1 MPTDLIDLAAPVEK
15 AFLVAVDT
23 GTDDG
28 WTAEDSLAELANLA
42 TTAGADVV
50 GAEWQNRRHVDPNW
64 YVGKGKAEE
73 LVAAKRETGFDV
85 LVADD
90 ELSPAQQRA
99 LEELLNVKVID
110 RSRLIL
116 DIFALHAQTHEGRLQ
131 VELAQL
137 EYQLPRLTR
146 LWTHLSRT
154 GGGIGTRGPGE
165 SQLETDRRIIRTR
178 ISKMKERVEQVRQ
191 QRETAARGRDRR
203 LWPTVGIVGYTNA
216 GKSTLLNALVGSE
229 VAQAEDKLFATLDPT
244 SRQVKLGDGQTAIV
258 TDTVGFIHK
267 LPHQLVEAFR
277 ATLEEVNRADV
288 LVEVVDASDAHFEEH
303 RATVQTVLDELG
315 AGDKPR
321 LLAFNK
327 ADLLDPAARDGGRRR
342 RPAIAGAVFVS
353 ALTGYGMETLRAE
366 IAALLA
372 SLWVD
377 VDVAL
382 PYAAGE
388 LLARVRERGTVEL
401 EYGER
406 DVRVTGRVAPALAGE
421 LEAAAARWA
430 AATLEDD
437 AGRRSAPRDDR
448 HRCAPGGRARA
459 ADGGRPSSG
468 RSPRAG
474 AAGAG
479 ARRSTLDGGAGPLG
493 AARGVAGRP
502 ADLPR
507 TGDPGRAADP
517 PSRRRRRELH
527 GNVVTSDGVRHLRFD
542 WSLEHEL
549 FIVGSTV
556 GGCRHRC
563 IAWPASSRWG
573 RGGGSRSLADRRR
586 ARARRPSAWR
596 VTRTSAGGWHL
607 VDVETRRGT
616 DDASS
621 TTTASRSLPGAGQL
635 AARDRLIRAFVDG
648 LWTTARNGAQLP
660 AKLVDKSV
668 ARPQDASAIV
678 GLARR
683 GPRPKAV
690 SRMQI
695 SGVDYG
701 PAVPSGVSVSAAG
714 TREPRPR

>member
-1 MPTDLIDLAAPVEK
+1 MPNDLIDLATPVEK

-28 WTAEDSLAELANLA
+28 WSAEDSLAELANLA

-73 LVAAKRETGFDV
+73 LAAARRETGFDV

-99 LEELLNVKVID
+99 LEELLKVKVID

-137 EYQLPRLTR
+137 EYQLPRLTK

-229 VAQAEDKLFATLDPT
+229 VAKAEDMLFATLDPT

-267 LPHQLVEAFR
+267 LPHQLVDAFR

-288 LVEVVDASDAHFEEH
+288 LVEVVDAADGHFEEH

-327 ADLLDPAARDGGRRR
+327 ADLLDPAARDGSVPA
-342 RPAIAGAVFVS
+342 PAIAGAVFVS
-353 ALTGYGMETLRAE
+353 ALTGYGVDTLRAE
-366 IAALLA
+366 ISALLA
-372 SLWVD
+372 SLWVA
-377 VDVAL
+377 VDVRL
-382 PYAAGE
+382 PYTAGE

-406 DVRVTGRVAPALAGE
+406 DVRVHGRVAPSLAGE
-421 LEAAAARWA
+421 LDAVVGRWRADVLEEA
-430 AATLEDD
+430 AATLAES
-437 AGRRSAPRDDR
+437 ARSAEP
-448 HRCAPGGRARA
+448 ATRAESA
-459 ADGGRPSSG
+459 RPAE
-468 RSPRAG
+468 PTEVEPAG
-474 AAGAG
+474 AK
-479 ARRSTLDGGAGPLG
+479 P
-493 AARGVAGRP
+493 
-502 ADLPR
+502 
-507 TGDPGRAADP
+507 
-517 PSRRRRRELH
+517 
-527 GNVVTSDGVRHLRFD
+527 
-542 WSLEHEL
+542 
-549 FIVGSTV
+549 
-556 GGCRHRC
+556 
-563 IAWPASSRWG
+563 
-573 RGGGSRSLADRRR
+573 
-586 ARARRPSAWR
+586 
-596 VTRTSAGGWHL
+596 
-607 VDVETRRGT
+607 
-616 DDASS
+616 
-621 TTTASRSLPGAGQL
+621 
-635 AARDRLIRAFVDG
+635 
-648 LWTTARNGAQLP
+648 
-660 AKLVDKSV
+660 
-668 ARPQDASAIV
+668 
-678 GLARR
+678 
-683 GPRPKAV
+683 
-690 SRMQI
+690 
-695 SGVDYG
+695 
-701 PAVPSGVSVSAAG
+701 VSV
-714 TREPRPR
+714 EP

>member
-1 MPTDLIDLAAPVEK
+1 VPSDLIDLAPPIEK

-23 GTDDG
+23 GDGDG
-28 WTAEDSLAELANLA
+28 WSAQDSLSELANLA

-99 LEELLNVKVID
+99 LEELVKVKVID

-146 LWTHLSRT
+146 MWTHLSRT

-178 ISKMKERVEQVRQ
+178 IAKMKERVEQVRQ
-191 QRETAARGRDRR
+191 QRATAARGRDRR

-229 VAQAEDKLFATLDPT
+229 VALAEDKLFATLDPT

-267 LPHQLVEAFR
+267 LPHQLVDAFR

-288 LVEVVDASDAHFEEH
+288 LVEVVDAADAHLDEH

-321 LLAFNK
+321 LVAYNK
-327 ADLLDPAARDGGRRR
+327 ADLLDRSAQDGATPG
-342 RPAIAGAVFVS
+342 PAIGGAVFVS
-353 ALTGYGMETLRAE
+353 ALTGYGMDTLRAE

-377 VDVAL
+377 VDVTL

-388 LLARVRERGTVEL
+388 LLARVRERGTVDV
-401 EYGER
+401 EYRER
-406 DVRVTGRVAPALAGE
+406 DVRVRGRVAPSLGGE
-421 LEAAAARWA
+421 LEAVAARWA
-430 AATLEDD
+430 EDL
-437 AGRRSAPRDDR
+437 RE
-448 HRCAPGGRARA
+448 
-459 ADGGRPSSG
+459 
-468 RSPRAG
+468 AG
-474 AAGAG
+474 A
-479 ARRSTLDGGAGPLG
+479 
-493 AARGVAGRP
+493 
-502 ADLPR
+502 
-507 TGDPGRAADP
+507 
-517 PSRRRRRELH
+517 
-527 GNVVTSDGVRHLRFD
+527 
-542 WSLEHEL
+542 
-549 FIVGSTV
+549 VG
-556 GGCRHRC
+556 
-563 IAWPASSRWG
+563 
-573 RGGGSRSLADRRR
+573 ADR
-586 ARARRPSAWR
+586 
-596 VTRTSAGGWHL
+596 
-607 VDVETRRGT
+607 
-616 DDASS
+616 
-621 TTTASRSLPGAGQL
+621 
-635 AARDRLIRAFVDG
+635 
-648 LWTTARNGAQLP
+648 
-660 AKLVDKSV
+660 
-668 ARPQDASAIV
+668 
-678 GLARR
+678 
-683 GPRPKAV
+683 
-690 SRMQI
+690 
-695 SGVDYG
+695 
-701 PAVPSGVSVSAAG
+701 
-714 TREPRPR
+714 